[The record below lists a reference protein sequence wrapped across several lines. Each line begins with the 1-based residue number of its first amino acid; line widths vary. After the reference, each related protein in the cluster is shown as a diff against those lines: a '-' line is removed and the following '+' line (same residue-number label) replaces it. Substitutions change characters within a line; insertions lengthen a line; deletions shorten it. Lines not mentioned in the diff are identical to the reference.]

1 MKFGMNPSPYFR
13 SKRSTTQIMLE
24 FGIGLLLVWICGI
37 VYYFTLSVGNGIRAI
52 VNPIVCML
60 VALVTECLFMLP
72 KHIKEKGTFKEIL
85 WLY

>member
-37 VYYFTLSVGNGIRAI
+37 VYYFTFLYSVYQHLSLPSATKG
-52 VNPIVCML
+52 
-60 VALVTECLFMLP
+60 ALPNFCSKNNCKSP
-72 KHIKEKGTFKEIL
+72 PS
-85 WLY
+85 